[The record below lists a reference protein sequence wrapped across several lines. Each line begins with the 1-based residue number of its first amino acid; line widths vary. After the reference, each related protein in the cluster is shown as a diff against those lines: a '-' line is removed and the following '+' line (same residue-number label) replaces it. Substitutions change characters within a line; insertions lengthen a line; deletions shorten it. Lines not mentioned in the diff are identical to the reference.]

1 MVALMILGAMMLFQ
15 GCDKQGGTKENLTF
29 TTEYQAVLLNNGQYF
44 FGKMEKA
51 GSAYPV
57 LRNVYY
63 VRQQMNPETKQ
74 VKSSLVKRSMEPLA
88 PDMMYINASSIAF
101 IEPVSPD
108 SKLETMIKQAESQND
123 ERGTAGGRSKEEIAL
138 YHQFRYDS
146 GRIGNGPAWFFTGS
160 GKAKKGC
167 RVPLLPMESY

>member
-1 MVALMILGAMMLFQ
+1 MKMVNERKFAGLFLVALVVLGAMMLFQ

-29 TTEYQAVLLNNGQYF
+29 KTEYQGVLLNNGLYL

-57 LRNVYY
+57 LKNVFY
-63 VRQQMNPETKQ
+63 VRQQMDPKTKQ
-74 VKSSLVKRSMEPLA
+74 MTAGLFKRSMEDHA

-108 SKLETMIKQAESQND
+108 SKVATMIKQFESQKMD
-123 ERGTAGGRSKEEIAL
+123 MLPPPAG
-138 YHQFRYDS
+138 
-146 GRIGNGPAWFFTGS
+146 PT
-160 GKAKKGC
+160 KK
-167 RVPLLPMESY
+167 